1 MSNSVQYRVLELIK
15 SLAHPIRVIQ
25 FKILSQW
32 IHQYYGSAISISD
45 KPAIVIS
52 PHQDDETLGCGGLI
66 ALKRQQGIKV
76 AVIFL
81 TDGSA
86 CPGFNGLDSQKI
98 IDLRQKEATTAL
110 GILGVSPSDIY
121 FFNYPDGKLK
131 ELSDKDQQALVNQLS
146 ELFEHY
152 QVQEVYAPHFKDA
165 HCDHEAAF
173 QIAKTAITR
182 APRAIELF
190 QYPIWLFWKRPL
202 LLQLKY
208 SDLASAQRLNISSV
222 KAKKHEAMQAY
233 QSQLASLPS
242 CFLNSYPGS
251 SELFFAQLEHTDEK
265 KQTHSSHLVHDVE

>member
-1 MSNSVQYRVLELIK
+1 MR
-15 SLAHPIRVIQ
+15 
-25 FKILSQW
+25 
-32 IHQYYGSAISISD
+32 QYYGSAISISD

-86 CPGFNGLDSQKI
+86 CPGFNGLDSQQI
-98 IDLRQKEATTAL
+98 IDLRQEEATAAL

-121 FFNYPDGKLK
+121 FLNYPDGKLK
-131 ELSDKDQQALVNQLS
+131 ELSDEDQQNLVNQLT
-146 ELFEHY
+146 ELFGHY

-173 QIAKTAITR
+173 QIAKTAIART
-182 APRAIELF
+182 PRVIKLF

-202 LLQLKY
+202 LLQLKC

-222 KAKKHEAMQAY
+222 KAKKHESMQAY

-242 CFLNSYPGS
+242 HFLTSYPGS
-251 SELFFAQLEHTDEK
+251 SELFFVQLEHTDEK
-265 KQTHSSHLVHDVE
+265 QQAHSSPLA

>member
-1 MSNSVQYRVLELIK
+1 MSNLVEYRILELIK
-15 SLAHPIRVIQ
+15 SLIHPVRVVQ
-25 FKILSQW
+25 FKVLSQW
-32 IHQYYGSAISISD
+32 MRQYNGSAISISD
-45 KPAIVIS
+45 KPTIVIS

-86 CPGFNGLDSQKI
+86 CPSFNGLDSQKI

-121 FFNYPDGKLK
+121 FLNYPDGKLR
-131 ELSDKDQQALVNQLS
+131 ELSDKDQRDLLNQLS
-146 ELFEHY
+146 ELFEQY

-173 QIAKTAITR
+173 QMAKAAISRT
-182 APRAIELF
+182 PRTIELF

-202 LLQLKY
+202 LLQLKC
-208 SDLASAQRLNISSV
+208 SDLVGSQRINISSV
-222 KAKKHEAMQAY
+222 KAKKHEAIQVY

-242 CFLNSYPGS
+242 GFLNSYPGS
-251 SELFFAQLEHTDEK
+251 SELFFAQFEHPDEK
-265 KQTHSSHLVHDVE
+265 K